1 MVSFTKVNG
10 KMTKQMVMVFIKI
23 LTIKNYNILGSGIMI
38 FNMDMEWK
46 NGLMEVS
53 MKETILKEIDK
64 EKVKIL

>member
-1 MVSFTKVNG
+1 
-10 KMTKQMVMVFIKI
+10 MVMVFIKI